1 MKVILDE
8 NKQIASL
15 VKNDGTV
22 VSENTFKNL
31 IKNKC
36 SLEYF
41 KEKVNAFNEQTLLKQ
56 EEFDNIEELSKYIQ
70 IHNF

>member
-1 MKVILDE
+1 MKIILDE
-8 NKQIASL
+8 NRQIASL

-22 VSENTFKNL
+22 ISTNTFKNL

-41 KEKVNAFNEQTLLKQ
+41 REKVNKFNEETLSKQ
-56 EEFDNIEELSKYIQ
+56 EEFDDIEKLGEYIQ